1 MKNKSY
7 YFLINSLE
15 WWWAERVVINL
26 SNNLVKKDKKV
37 YIITLKST
45 NFYDLPKGV
54 NHISLSHT
62 KRNFFMIFLIP
73 FYILKL
79 KYIIKKYHLSDWMSL
94 LEISNFIHILSKKNA
109 TISFRI
115 HISFF
120 KWIIWYF
127 YKILIKL
134 LYPKAS
140 KIIVN
145 SLENKYDL
153 AEYLHINEDKIEV
166 LYNPIDKERIKK
178 LKQEHVPE
186 NIKKQLIWKKVFITT
201 GRLVWQKHHEKIIYA
216 LKKIYDKVEK
226 NRIYLIIW
234 DWPEKKKLQH
244 LITKL
249 WLDNNIIFCWEQ
261 KNIFKYLNVSD
272 LFLYASEVEWF
283 PNVLIEAKEIWLP
296 IISSDFK
303 SWAKEVILWKYSKEI
318 WKTITYPYKWDYWM
332 LIDLNNYTN
341 QLLSVYKEI

>member
-1 MKNKSY
+1 MKNNNY

-26 SNNLVKKDKKV
+26 SNNLVNEWKEV

-45 NFYDLPKGV
+45 NFYDLPIWV
-54 NHISLSHT
+54 HHISLSKIKQNFLMMIMLPYYVWKF
-62 KRNFFMIFLIP
+62 KRE
-73 FYILKL
+73 
-79 KYIIKKYHLSDWMSL
+79 IKKYHLSEWMSL
-94 LEISNFIHILSKKNA
+94 LEIANFVHILSKRNA

-127 YKILIKL
+127 YKTLISL

-153 AEYLHINEDKIEV
+153 AEYLHITEDKIDV
-166 LYNPIDKERIKK
+166 LYNPIDKEKIEKLRQETIPDDIQKRI
-178 LKQEHVPE
+178 
-186 NIKKQLIWKKVFITT
+186 IWKKVFITT
-201 GRLVWQKHHEKIIYA
+201 WRLVRQKHHEKIINA
-216 LKKIYDKVEK
+216 LKKLYENIEK
-226 NRIYLIIW
+226 DRIYLIIW
-234 DWPEKKKLQH
+234 DWPERDKLQQ
-244 LITKL
+244 LTTKL
-249 WLDNNIIFCWEQ
+249 WLEDNVLFCWEQ
-261 KNIFKYLNVSD
+261 KNVFKYLNISD

-283 PNVLIEAKEIWLP
+283 PNVLIEAREIWLP

-303 SWAKEVILWKYSKEI
+303 SGAKEVVLWQYSKEI
-318 WKTITYPYKWDYWM
+318 WKTITYPYTWNYWT
-332 LIDLNNYTN
+332 LIDLNDYTN
-341 QLLSVYKEI
+341 QLLTVYKKL